1 MNLMT
6 QSKKTFIIAEAGV
19 NHNGSME
26 LAHQLV
32 DAAISAGADAVK
44 FQSFIASAI
53 VTADA
58 NKAEYQIVN
67 TGSSESQ
74 LKMLQSLE
82 LSQQQQ
88 RELYDYCQSR
98 GIQFLSTPFD
108 SVSLNFLTNNL
119 GLKTIKVGSGELT
132 NAPFLLEVAKSADKI
147 ILSTGMSTIDEVA
160 EALSVIAFAMTTQ
173 ATANPSRTSLT
184 SAFESSE
191 GKKAVSERVTL
202 LHCTTDYP
210 TKPVDVNLRAIL
222 TLGNKFNCPIGFSD
236 HSVGVHLAVAAVAM
250 GATIIEKHLTTSRA
264 LPGPDHQASLEPNEF
279 KMLVSQIRELEEAF
293 GNGEK
298 VPTEV
303 EIQNKKI
310 ARRSIVSAKQIKI
323 GDVFTK
329 DNIVIKRPGTGR
341 PPIEYW
347 SLLNTK
353 ATRDI
358 AENEI
363 I

>member
-1 MNLMT
+1 MT
-6 QSKKTFIIAEAGV
+6 QSKKAFIIAEAGV
-19 NHNGSME
+19 NHNGSIK
-26 LAHQLV
+26 LAHELV
-32 DAAISAGADAVK
+32 DAALFAGADAVK

-58 NKAEYQIVN
+58 SKAGYQIVN

-88 RELYDYCQSR
+88 RELYEYCQSR

-108 SVSLNFLTNNL
+108 SASLEFLTKNL
-119 GLKTIKVGSGELT
+119 GLKTIKIGSGELT
-132 NAPFLLEVAKSADKI
+132 NAPFLLEVAQYADKI
-147 ILSTGMSTIDEVA
+147 ILSTGMSTIDEVS
-160 EALSVIAFAMTTQ
+160 EALGVIAFGMTSQAAVKPSKTAM
-173 ATANPSRTSLT
+173 T
-184 SAFESSE
+184 SAFESAN
-191 GKKAVSERVTL
+191 GKKAIRERVTL

-210 TKPVDVNLRAIL
+210 TKPVDVNLNAML
-222 TLGNKFNCPIGFSD
+222 TLGDKFSCQIGFSD

-264 LPGPDHQASLEPNEF
+264 LPGPDHQASLEPKEF
-279 KMLVSQIRELEEAF
+279 KMLVSQIRELEVAL
-293 GNGEK
+293 GSGEK
-298 VPTEV
+298 IPTEV

-310 ARRSIVSAKQIKI
+310 ARRSIVAARQIKI
-323 GDVFTK
+323 GEVFTK

-341 PPIEYW
+341 SPFEYW

>member
-1 MNLMT
+1 MT
-6 QSKKTFIIAEAGV
+6 EPKRTFIIAEAGV
-19 NHNGSME
+19 NHNGSMKLAYE
-26 LAHQLV
+26 LIE
-32 DAAISAGADAVK
+32 AALSAGADAVK

-58 NKAEYQIVN
+58 SKAEYQISN

-88 RELYDYCQSR
+88 RELHDYCKSK

-108 SVSLNFLTNNL
+108 SASLQFLTNNL
-119 GLKTIKVGSGELT
+119 GLTTIKVGSGELT
-132 NAPFLLEVAKSADKI
+132 NAPFLFEVAKCADKI
-147 ILSTGMSTIDEVA
+147 ILSTGMSTTEEVS
-160 EALSVIAFAMTTQ
+160 EALGVIALAMTTSKD
-173 ATANPSRTSLT
+173 ATPTRTAMT
-184 SAFESSE
+184 AAFESVI
-191 GKKAVSERVTL
+191 GKNAIAERVTL

-210 TKPVDVNLRAIL
+210 TKPVDVNLNAML
-222 TLGNKFNCPIGFSD
+222 TLRSRFNCQVGFSD

-250 GATIIEKHLTTSRA
+250 GATIIEKHLTTSRT
-264 LPGPDHQASLEPNEF
+264 LPGPDHKASLEPDEF
-279 KMLVSQIRELEEAF
+279 KILVNQIRELQDAL

-298 VPTEV
+298 LPTKA
-303 EIQNKKI
+303 EIQNKNI
-310 ARRSIVSAKQIKI
+310 ARRSIVAAKQIKT
-323 GDVFTK
+323 GEVFTK
-329 DNIVIKRPGTGR
+329 ENIVIKRPGTGR
-341 PPIEYW
+341 SPIEYW

>member
-1 MNLMT
+1 MT

-19 NHNGSME
+19 NHNGSMK
-26 LAHQLV
+26 LAHELV
-32 DAAISAGADAVK
+32 DAAISAGADAIK

-58 NKAEYQIVN
+58 SMAEYQIVN

-88 RELYDYCQSR
+88 RELHDYCQNR

-108 SVSLNFLTNNL
+108 SMSLNFLTKNL
-119 GLKTIKVGSGELT
+119 GLRTIKVGSGELT
-132 NAPFLLEVAKSADKI
+132 NAPFLLEVAQSADKI

-160 EALSVIAFAMTTQ
+160 EALGVIAFAMTAP
-173 ATANPSRTSLT
+173 ATAKPSKSSMT
-184 SAFESSE
+184 SAFESSD
-191 GKKAVSERVTL
+191 GKKAISERVIL

-210 TKPVDVNLRAIL
+210 TRPVDVNLKAML
-222 TLGNKFNCPIGFSD
+222 TLGDKFSCQIGFSD

-279 KMLVSQIRELEEAF
+279 KNLVSQIRELEDAL

-298 VPTEV
+298 FPTEV
-303 EIQNKKI
+303 EIQNKKV
-310 ARRSIVSAKQIKI
+310 ARRSIVAAKQIKV

-341 PPIEYW
+341 SPIDYW
-347 SLLNTK
+347 SLLDTK

>member
-1 MNLMT
+1 MT

-19 NHNGSME
+19 NHNGSMK
-26 LAHQLV
+26 LAHELV

-58 NKAEYQIVN
+58 SKAEYQIVN

-88 RELYDYCQSR
+88 RELHEYCKNR
-98 GIQFLSTPFD
+98 RIQFLSTPFD
-108 SVSLNFLTNNL
+108 SMSLNFLTKNL
-119 GLKTIKVGSGELT
+119 GLRTIKVGSGELT
-132 NAPFLLEVAKSADKI
+132 NAPFLLEVAQSADKI

-160 EALSVIAFAMTTQ
+160 EALGVIAFAMTAP
-173 ATANPSRTSLT
+173 ATAKPSKSSMT
-184 SAFESSE
+184 SAFESSD
-191 GKKAVSERVTL
+191 GKKAISERVIL

-210 TKPVDVNLRAIL
+210 TRPVDVNLKAML
-222 TLGNKFNCPIGFSD
+222 TLGDKFSCQIGFSD

-279 KMLVSQIRELEEAF
+279 KNLVSQIRELEDAL

-298 VPTEV
+298 FPTEV
-303 EIQNKKI
+303 EIQNKKV
-310 ARRSIVSAKQIKI
+310 ARRSIVAAKQIKV

-341 PPIEYW
+341 SPIDYW
-347 SLLNTK
+347 SLLDTK

>member
-1 MNLMT
+1 MT

-19 NHNGSME
+19 NHNGSIE
-26 LAHQLV
+26 LARELV
-32 DAAISAGADAVK
+32 DAAISAGADAIK

-58 NKAEYQIVN
+58 SMAEYQIVN

-88 RELYDYCQSR
+88 RELHDYCQNR

-108 SVSLNFLTNNL
+108 SMSLNFLTKNL
-119 GLKTIKVGSGELT
+119 GLRTIKVGSGELT
-132 NAPFLLEVAKSADKI
+132 NAPFLLEVAQSADKI

-160 EALSVIAFAMTTQ
+160 EALGVIAFAMTAP
-173 ATANPSRTSLT
+173 ATAKPSKSSMT

-191 GKKAVSERVTL
+191 GKKAISERVIL

-210 TKPVDVNLRAIL
+210 TRPVDVNLKAML
-222 TLGNKFNCPIGFSD
+222 TLGDKFSCQIGFSD

-279 KMLVSQIRELEEAF
+279 KNLVSQIRELEDAL

-298 VPTEV
+298 FPTEV
-303 EIQNKKI
+303 EIQNKKV
-310 ARRSIVSAKQIKI
+310 ARRSIVAAKQIKV

-341 PPIEYW
+341 SPIDYW
-347 SLLNTK
+347 SLLDTK

>member
-1 MNLMT
+1 MIRA
-6 QSKKTFIIAEAGV
+6 KKTFIIAEAGV
-19 NHNGSME
+19 NHNGSMK
-26 LAHQLV
+26 LAHELI

-58 NKAEYQIVN
+58 NKAEYQIIN

-74 LKMLQSLE
+74 LKMLQDLE
-82 LSQQQQ
+82 LSHQQQ
-88 RELYDYCQSR
+88 RKLYEYCQGH

-108 SVSLNFLTNNL
+108 SVSLDFLTADL
-119 GLKTIKVGSGELT
+119 GLTTIKVGSGELT
-132 NAPFLLEVAKSADKI
+132 NAPFLLEVAQSAETI
-147 ILSTGMSTIDEVA
+147 ILSTGMSTIDEVT
-160 EALSVIAFAMTTQ
+160 EAIGVIAFAMTSSTS
-173 ATANPSRTSLT
+173 ARPSKTSMTA
-184 SAFESSE
+184 AFESPE
-191 GKKAVSERVTL
+191 GIKAINERVTL

-210 TKPVDVNLRAIL
+210 TKPEDVNLKAML
-222 TLGNKFNCPIGFSD
+222 TLGDKFKCQVGFSD

-264 LPGPDHQASLEPNEF
+264 LPGPDHKASLEPNEF
-279 KMLVSQIRELEEAF
+279 KNLVHQIRELESAL
-293 GNGEK
+293 GSGEK
-298 VPTEV
+298 APTEV

-310 ARRSIVSAKQIKI
+310 ARRSIVAAKQIKI
-323 GDVFTK
+323 GEVFTK

-341 PPIEYW
+341 SPIEYW
-347 SLLNTK
+347 SLLDTK

>member
-1 MNLMT
+1 MT

-19 NHNGSME
+19 NHNGSMK
-26 LAHQLV
+26 LAHELV
-32 DAAISAGADAVK
+32 DAAISAGADAIK

-58 NKAEYQIVN
+58 SMAEYQIVN

-88 RELYDYCQSR
+88 RELHDYCQNR

-108 SVSLNFLTNNL
+108 SMSLNFLTKNL
-119 GLKTIKVGSGELT
+119 GLRTIKVGSGELT
-132 NAPFLLEVAKSADKI
+132 NAPFLLEVAQSADKI

-160 EALSVIAFAMTTQ
+160 EALGVIAFAMTAP
-173 ATANPSRTSLT
+173 ATAKPSKSSMT

-191 GKKAVSERVTL
+191 GKKAISERVIL

-210 TKPVDVNLRAIL
+210 TRPVDVNLKAML
-222 TLGNKFNCPIGFSD
+222 TLGDKFSCQIGFSD

-279 KMLVSQIRELEEAF
+279 KNLVSQIRELEDAL

-298 VPTEV
+298 FPTEV
-303 EIQNKKI
+303 EIQNKKV
-310 ARRSIVSAKQIKI
+310 ARRSIVAAKQIKV

-341 PPIEYW
+341 SPIDYW
-347 SLLNTK
+347 SLLDTK